1 MKAQELKAVALKYD
15 SENGAPFISATAKG
29 ELARRLLEIAR
40 ENSVPVVENEALAN
54 ILSVQEIGSMIPE
67 STWEVV
73 AKIFAWI
80 VENDKTL

>member
-15 SENGAPFISATAKG
+15 SENGSPFISATAKG
-29 ELARRLLEIAR
+29 ELAKRLLEIAR

-80 VENDKTL
+80 VESDKTL